1 MPTLEEIAKLAQ
13 VSRSTVSRVINNDPN
28 VSPKTRERV
37 QQVIQE
43 LNFQPNRA
51 ARRLAGGRTH
61 ILGLVIP
68 TSVHRLFTDPYFP
81 LLIQGVTSVCNAQ
94 DYTMMLWLAEPEF
107 EQQMIG
113 QITQD
118 SLIDGV
124 IIASNVFDDPL
135 VQALRSSHLPSIQIG
150 RPRRQVDA
158 SYVDV
163 ENRSA
168 ARDAV
173 ALLLRNGRRRVA
185 TITGPDNMV
194 AGVDRREGYLTA
206 LQEHDLQ
213 PVPELIVEGD
223 FSEAGGYEAARRL
236 LPHRPDAI
244 FAASDAMANGALR
257 AIKEAGLRVP
267 EDIAL
272 VGFDDMPFAALAD
285 PPLTT
290 VRQPVART
298 GMVAAETL
306 IDLIEHPGSSPR
318 RIILP
323 TELIIRQS
331 CGTRRAAS
339 RPPEQNLD
347 PQASGSHPASRG

>member
-1 MPTLEEIAKLAQ
+1 MPTLEEIARLAQ

-28 VSPKTRERV
+28 VSQKTRERV
-37 QQVIQE
+37 QQVIQQ

-61 ILGLVIP
+61 ILGLVMP

-94 DYTMMLWLAEPEF
+94 DYTLMLWLAEPEF

-113 QITQD
+113 QILQN

-135 VQALRSSHLPSIQIG
+135 VQALRSSPLPSIQIG
-150 RPRRQVDA
+150 RPRRQVET

-163 ENRSA
+163 DNRSA
-168 ARDAV
+168 AQEAV
-173 ALLLRNGRRRVA
+173 SLLLRSGRRRVA
-185 TITGPDNMV
+185 SIAGPDNMI
-194 AGVDRREGYLTA
+194 AGVDRREGYLAA
-206 LQEHDLQ
+206 LQEHGLQ
-213 PVPELIVEGD
+213 PEPELIAAGD
-223 FSEAGGYEAARRL
+223 FSEASGYEAAKRL

-257 AIKEAGLRVP
+257 AIKEAGLKVP
-267 EDIAL
+267 DDIAL

-290 VRQPVART
+290 VRQPVTRT

-306 IDLIEHPGSSPR
+306 IDLIEHPGSPTR

-323 TELIIRQS
+323 TELVIRRS
-331 CGTRRAAS
+331 CGTRRAATRS
-339 RPPEQNLD
+339 PERNPD
-347 PQASGSHPASRG
+347 PQAGASHPLPRG